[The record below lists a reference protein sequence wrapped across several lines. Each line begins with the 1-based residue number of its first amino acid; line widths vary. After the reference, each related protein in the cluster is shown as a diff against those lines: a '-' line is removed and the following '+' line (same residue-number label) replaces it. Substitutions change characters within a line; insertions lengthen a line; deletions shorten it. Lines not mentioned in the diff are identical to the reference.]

1 MNGELITRFKSVAEH
16 GGVMELV
23 VSRAPRPVPPTDHG
37 YTYRAVYAVDGVGVL
52 GFDNERGK
60 ENAMTTHRSLTIT
73 MTSDWRAALRQA
85 GKAGQADRY
94 QGEALNFDSCGA
106 THRGGVPAQLATVA
120 LATAGAMAQQPWPNK
135 PVRIIV
141 PYGAGSSPDV
151 IARIVAE
158 KLSPRLGQP
167 VIIENRAGGGGNNGT
182 GMVAKAAGDGYTY
195 VISTNGPLVYN
206 TVLYKKLPYD
216 PFTELR
222 PVVLAGG
229 QANICAVR
237 SDSGITTLQELVA
250 AMKKE
255 PGKFNF
261 SSTGVGSL
269 SQLGVELLKVK
280 TDTFAVHIPYASSP
294 LAILAILQGDVQFAC
309 VPAVA
314 VIPQVKAGKMR
325 TLAVSTAKRSQL
337 TPDIP
342 TMKEAGLPEIENLA
356 WMAIMAPA
364 TTPNDIVQR
373 MNTEINAVLAMPEVK
388 EKLHAQYME
397 PIGGSE
403 QDLQRFMQQEL
414 RVMTPIIKR
423 TGISID

>member
-1 MNGELITRFKSVAEH
+1 MNISTSPHLA
-16 GGVMELV
+16 L
-23 VSRAPRPVPPTDHG
+23 PRQ
-37 YTYRAVYAVDGVGVL
+37 
-52 GFDNERGK
+52 
-60 ENAMTTHRSLTIT
+60 I
-73 MTSDWRAALRQA
+73 
-85 GKAGQADRY
+85 
-94 QGEALNFDSCGA
+94 
-106 THRGGVPAQLATVA
+106 AQLAAAVTMT
-120 LATAGAMAQQPWPNK
+120 LAVGGAMAQPAASAVSGQPWPNK
-135 PVRIIV
+135 AVRIIV
-141 PYGAGSSPDV
+141 PFGAGSSPDV

-167 VIIENRAGGGGNNGT
+167 VIIENRVGAGGNNGT
-182 GMVAKAAGDGYTY
+182 GAVAKSAGDGYTF

-229 QANICAVR
+229 QANVCAVR
-237 SDSGITTLQELVA
+237 ADSGITTLKELVD
-250 AMKKE
+250 AMKKT

-294 LAILAILQGDVQFAC
+294 LAILAVLQGDVQFAC

-314 VIPQVKAGKMR
+314 VIPQVKAGKLR
-325 TLAVSTAKRSQL
+325 SLAVSTAQRSPL

-342 TMKEAGLPEIENLA
+342 TMKEAGLPEIENMA

-373 MNTEINAVLAMPEVK
+373 MNQEINAVLAMPDVK

-403 QDLQRFMQQEL
+403 QDLKRFMQQEL

-423 TGISID
+423 TGILID

>member
-1 MNGELITRFKSVAEH
+1 MNRRT
-16 GGVMELV
+16 
-23 VSRAPRPVPPTDHG
+23 
-37 YTYRAVYAVDGVGVL
+37 
-52 GFDNERGK
+52 
-60 ENAMTTHRSLTIT
+60 LT
-73 MTSDWRAALRQA
+73 L
-85 GKAGQADRY
+85 
-94 QGEALNFDSCGA
+94 
-106 THRGGVPAQLATVA
+106 A
-120 LATAGAMAQQPWPNK
+120 LACAFTAAGAHAQTAPAAGGWPNK
-135 PVRIIV
+135 AIRIVV
-141 PYGAGSSPDV
+141 PYGSGSSPDV

-167 VIIENRAGGGGNNGT
+167 VIVENRAGGGGNNGT
-182 GMVAKAAGDGYTY
+182 GQVAKAPGDGYTY

-229 QANICAVR
+229 QANVCTVR
-237 SDSGITTLQELVA
+237 TDSGINTLKELVDT
-250 AMKKE
+250 MKKN

-280 TDTFAVHIPYASSP
+280 TETYAVHIPYASSP

-314 VIPQVKAGKMR
+314 VLPQVKAGKLR
-325 TLAVSTAKRSQL
+325 TLAVSTGKRSQL

-356 WMAIMAPA
+356 WMAMMAPS
-364 TTPNDIVQR
+364 TTPDAIVAR
-373 MNTEINAVLAMPEVK
+373 MNQEVNAVLAMPEVK

-397 PIGGSE
+397 PIGGTQQE
-403 QDLQRFMQQEL
+403 LQRFMQQEL

-423 TGISID
+423 TGITID

>member
-1 MNGELITRFKSVAEH
+1 MNTLTPPRFPLTRLLARCAVA
-16 GGVMELV
+16 
-23 VSRAPRPVPPTDHG
+23 
-37 YTYRAVYAVDGVGVL
+37 
-52 GFDNERGK
+52 
-60 ENAMTTHRSLTIT
+60 
-73 MTSDWRAALRQA
+73 
-85 GKAGQADRY
+85 
-94 QGEALNFDSCGA
+94 
-106 THRGGVPAQLATVA
+106 ATVA
-120 LATAGAMAQQPWPNK
+120 LATAGAMAQAWPNK
-135 PVRIIV
+135 PIRIVV

-151 IARIVAE
+151 IARIMAD

-167 VIIENRAGGGGNNGT
+167 VIIENRAGAGGNNGT
-182 GMVAKAAGDGYTY
+182 GAVAKSPGDGYNF

-229 QANICAVR
+229 QANVCAVR
-237 SDSGITTLQELVA
+237 SDSGITTLMELVD
-250 AMKKE
+250 AMKKN

-294 LAILAILQGDVQFAC
+294 LSILAILQGDVQFAC

-325 TLAVSTAKRSQL
+325 ALAVSTAKRSQL
-337 TPDIP
+337 MPDIP

-356 WMAIMAPA
+356 WMAVMAPA
-364 TTPNDIVQR
+364 STPTDIVRR
-373 MNTEINAVLAMPEVK
+373 MNQEINAVLAMPEVK

-403 QDLQRFMQQEL
+403 QDLQKFMQQEL

-423 TGISID
+423 TGISVE

>member
-1 MNGELITRFKSVAEH
+1 MTPTRTSNSRFPAGRRAFALGAVAAAA
-16 GGVMELV
+16 LLA
-23 VSRAPRPVPPTDHG
+23 SA
-37 YTYRAVYAVDGVGVL
+37 GVL
-52 GFDNERGK
+52 
-60 ENAMTTHRSLTIT
+60 AQT
-73 MTSDWRAALRQA
+73 AA
-85 GKAGQADRY
+85 
-94 QGEALNFDSCGA
+94 A
-106 THRGGVPAQLATVA
+106 TGPA
-120 LATAGAMAQQPWPNK
+120 WPNK
-135 PVRIIV
+135 PVRIVV

-158 KLSPRLGQP
+158 KLSPRLGQA
-167 VIIENRAGGGGNNGT
+167 VVIENRAGAGGNNGT
-182 GMVAKAAGDGYTY
+182 GAVAKAAGDGYSY

-206 TVLYKKLPYD
+206 TVLYKNLPYD
-216 PFTELR
+216 PFKELR

-229 QANICAVR
+229 QANVCAVR
-237 SDSGITTLQELVA
+237 SDSGIADLKGLVS
-250 AMKKE
+250 AMKQN

-325 TLAVSTAKRSQL
+325 PLAVSTAARSTL
-337 TPDIP
+337 MPDIP

-364 TTPNDIVQR
+364 STPDDIVLR
-373 MNTEINAVLAMPEVK
+373 MNREINAVLAMPDVK

-397 PIGGSE
+397 PIGGSP
-403 QDLQRFMQQEL
+403 QDLQRFMLQEL

-423 TGISID
+423 TGITVE